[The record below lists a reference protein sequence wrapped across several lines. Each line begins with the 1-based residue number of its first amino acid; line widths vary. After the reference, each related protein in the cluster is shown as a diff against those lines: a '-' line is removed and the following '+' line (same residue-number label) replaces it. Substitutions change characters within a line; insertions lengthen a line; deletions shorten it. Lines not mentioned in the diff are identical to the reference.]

1 MTARTLK
8 AARRACGW
16 TQAQAAAKAGV
27 SQPYWS
33 LLESGRRPV
42 PSRLA
47 RRFVKVL
54 DLPLTAL
61 PLPARLEDAAP
72 VSNDTLAEDLG
83 KLGYPGFAY
92 LRSQRRAKN
101 PALVLLQALA
111 LEDLDPRVTEGL
123 PWLLLHYPEFDTA
136 WLVEQAKR
144 HDLQNRLGFMV
155 TLARLV
161 AEDHLHLNDRAES
174 LRDLEEALRTS
185 RLAREDALGRS
196 SMTEGERSWLQR
208 FRPRVAEDWNVLANW
223 NPGDFQ
229 YASYA

>member
-144 HDLQNRLGFMV
+144 HDLQNRLGFMSA
-155 TLARLV
+155 LA
-161 AEDHLHLNDRAES
+161 S
-174 LRDLEEALRTS
+174 
-185 RLAREDALGRS
+185 
-196 SMTEGERSWLQR
+196 
-208 FRPRVAEDWNVLANW
+208 RVAEGHGPLTEQAGPLRSLEQEVLPSKLSREQTFFEPASVRLREWLRLNRTVDAKEWNLLTDWRPEHL
-223 NPGDFQ
+223 Q
-229 YASYA
+229 YAPHA